1 MTSNMMLSGKGAS
14 AFWRSGRRIVRGVER
29 SSLALEQVAV
39 DALSQALEIRVR
51 DAARSE
57 VLPPSVNRLDDT
69 NDLGS
74 RLRRRIAKEL
84 ALRHGVGKRRI
95 SLGGTDN
102 ELLVALTRVRG
113 QDVVGGCQPIPALP
127 RRRDYLKR
135 LVLLV
140 GVGVVDAAVEHHAEA
155 ARLHLSPC
163 LVLTRHPHAAPE
175 RSQ

>member
-29 SSLALEQVAV
+29 SSLALERVAV
-39 DALSQALEIRVR
+39 DALGQVLETRVR

-135 LVLLV
+135 VVLLV
-140 GVGVVDAAVEHHAEA
+140 VVGVVDEDVEHHAAEEL
-155 ARLHLSPC
+155 LHVAQVHV
-163 LVLTRHPHAAPE
+163 LVRHPSAA
-175 RSQ
+175 Q